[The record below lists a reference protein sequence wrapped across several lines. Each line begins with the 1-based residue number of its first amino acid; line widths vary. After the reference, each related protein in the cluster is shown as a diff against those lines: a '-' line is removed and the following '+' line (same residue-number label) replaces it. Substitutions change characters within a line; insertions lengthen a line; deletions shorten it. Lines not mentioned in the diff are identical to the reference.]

1 MNHKSIFLNACLTT
15 LLVAA
20 SPLPAGEP
28 MHLRALAFKTD
39 GSLVADLKASDWK
52 ASVGGADVRIVG
64 MAGPA
69 EVSKAPISW
78 AFVLLPIQN
87 PDLRKL
93 TLVSIARFMETL
105 PASDRVMVAAW
116 SPKGLV
122 ALTPGFTTRPSLW
135 AAALGKLVDDLHEK
149 LEGNPAG
156 PFSLP
161 PNPAGEAEETTEPV
175 RAFAEKAERQ
185 AFPRLPGD
193 ARSHRTILDDYQ
205 PSTLGGWSKT
215 VQDALVN
222 LESLAVAL
230 QGLPGEKQVIV
241 FSRNEIDDLSH
252 PIWARTAARSG
263 SMGSKRSNAA
273 QGVFGGSVDPS
284 KLMGTGGG
292 VLGSEDYPLLQA
304 QLMISEVKLARLKV
318 QDAFAREGLVLHN
331 VASQSTGYDGALGEA
346 VFASGGHTFRFT
358 NDLPKAL
365 IAGLGLWTQC
375 YRLDAEAPAGL
386 EHPAKVSVSTS
397 RKDVKII
404 APGQR

>member
-28 MHLRALAFKTD
+28 MHLRALAFKAD
-39 GSLVADLKASDWK
+39 GSLAADLKASDWK

-122 ALTPGFTTRPSLW
+122 AMTPGFTTRPSLW

-175 RAFAEKAERQ
+175 RAFAARAEGL
-185 AFPRLPGD
+185 AFQRLPGD

-222 LESLAVAL
+222 LESLALAL
-230 QGLPGEKQVIV
+230 QGLPGEKHVIV
-241 FSRNEIDDLSH
+241 FSRNEIDDLAH
-252 PIWARTAARSG
+252 PIWAQSAARSG
-263 SMGSKRSNAA
+263 SMGAKGTNLG
-273 QGVFGGSVDPS
+273 QGVFGGPMDPNN
-284 KLMGTGGG
+284 
-292 VLGSEDYPLLQA
+292 LGSRPAPGAEGNPLLQV
-304 QLMISEVKLARLKV
+304 QLMMSEVKLARLKV

-346 VFASGGHTFRFT
+346 VYASGGHTFRFT

-386 EHPAKVSVSTS
+386 EHPAKVSVSTN